1 MENEVFSLNRFWRY
15 LKSDFD
21 AFISKYGI
29 TLLVVSTMPITCDVF
44 TGVFS
49 LMNMGR
55 WQGLE
60 IASRLAFFVT
70 FGMILLISAPA
81 KLYGHLTDRKEGS
94 AFLLL
99 PVSRLEKYISMILI
113 TCIVLPFIFILI
125 YLGLDVMVCM
135 IDSTTDVSVFSFI
148 YSLED
153 FKATLAGVPVENL
166 SRLLNNFGSLANPYL
181 YIDDIIQVSLIFL
194 LGAIIFKTSK
204 TGKTMGSVILISLVF
219 KLATAPILAHITNIE
234 NLYQMGNA
242 GYLDYTSEAFAN
254 SYPFYAW
261 VWSHLTLI
269 DTIWDNILNCLLLF
283 FIWFRLK
290 RIKL

>member
-60 IASRLAFFVT
+60 VYSRLAFFVM
-70 FGMILLISAPA
+70 FGMILLVSAPA
-81 KLYGHLTDRKEGS
+81 RLYGHLTDRKEGS

-113 TCIVLPFIFILI
+113 TCIVQPFIFILI

-219 KLATAPILAHITNIE
+219 KLATAPILAYITNIE

-242 GYLDYTSEAFAN
+242 GYLDYTSEAFSN

>member
-1 MENEVFSLNRFWRY
+1 
-15 LKSDFD
+15 
-21 AFISKYGI
+21 
-29 TLLVVSTMPITCDVF
+29 
-44 TGVFS
+44 
-49 LMNMGR
+49 
-55 WQGLE
+55 
-60 IASRLAFFVT
+60 
-70 FGMILLISAPA
+70 
-81 KLYGHLTDRKEGS
+81 
-94 AFLLL
+94 
-99 PVSRLEKYISMILI
+99 
-113 TCIVLPFIFILI
+113 
-125 YLGLDVMVCM
+125 M

-219 KLATAPILAHITNIE
+219 KLATAPILAYITNIE

-242 GYLDYTSEAFAN
+242 GYLDYTSEAFSN

>member
-1 MENEVFSLNRFWRY
+1 MENDVFSLNRFWRY

-29 TLLVVSTMPITCDVF
+29 TLLVLSTMPVTCDVF

-55 WQGLE
+55 WEGLE
-60 IASRLAFFVT
+60 VYSRLAFFAI
-70 FGMILLISAPA
+70 FGAILLISAPA
-81 KLYGHLTDRKEGS
+81 RLYGHLTDRKEGS

-113 TCIVLPFIFILI
+113 TCIVMPFIFILI

-194 LGAIIFKTSK
+194 LGALIFKTSK
-204 TGKTMGSVILISLVF
+204 TGKTMGSVILISMAF
-219 KLATAPILAHITNIE
+219 KLATAPILAYITNME

-242 GYLDYTSEAFAN
+242 GYLDYTSEAFSNA
-254 SYPFYAW
+254 YPFYAW
-261 VWSHLTLI
+261 VWSHLALI

-283 FIWFRLK
+283 FVWLRLK

>member
-21 AFISKYGI
+21 AFISRYGI
-29 TLLVVSTMPITCDVF
+29 TLLVVSTMPITCDIF

-49 LMNMGR
+49 LMNMGK

-60 IASRLAFFVT
+60 VYSRLAFFVM
-70 FGMILLISAPA
+70 FGMILLVSAPA
-81 KLYGHLTDRKEGS
+81 RLYGHLTDRKEGS

-219 KLATAPILAHITNIE
+219 KLATAPILAYITNIE

-242 GYLDYTSEAFAN
+242 GYLDYTSEAFSN

>member
-49 LMNMGR
+49 LMNMGK
-55 WQGLE
+55 WEGLE
-60 IASRLAFFVT
+60 VYSRLAFFVM

-125 YLGLDVMVCM
+125 
-135 IDSTTDVSVFSFI
+135 
-148 YSLED
+148 
-153 FKATLAGVPVENL
+153 
-166 SRLLNNFGSLANPYL
+166 
-181 YIDDIIQVSLIFL
+181 
-194 LGAIIFKTSK
+194 
-204 TGKTMGSVILISLVF
+204 
-219 KLATAPILAHITNIE
+219 
-234 NLYQMGNA
+234 
-242 GYLDYTSEAFAN
+242 
-254 SYPFYAW
+254 
-261 VWSHLTLI
+261 
-269 DTIWDNILNCLLLF
+269 
-283 FIWFRLK
+283 
-290 RIKL
+290 

>member
-49 LMNMGR
+49 LMNMGK

-60 IASRLAFFVT
+60 VYSRLAFFIM

-99 PVSRLEKYISMILI
+99 PVSRLEKFISMILI

-135 IDSTTDVSVFSFI
+135 IDSTTNVSVFSFI
-148 YSLED
+148 YSIED

-181 YIDDIIQVSLIFL
+181 YIDDIVQLSLIFL
-194 LGAIIFKTSK
+194 LGALIFKTSK
-204 TGKTMGSVILISLVF
+204 TGKTMGSVILISLFF
-219 KLATAPILAHITNIE
+219 KLGSAPILAHITNIE

-242 GYLDYTSEAFAN
+242 GYLDYTSEAFSNA
-254 SYPFYAW
+254 YPFYAW
-261 VWSHLTLI
+261 VWSHLSLI
-269 DTIWDNILNCLLLF
+269 DTIWDTILNCLLLF
-283 FIWFRLK
+283 FVWLRLK
-290 RIKL
+290 RMKL

>member
-29 TLLVVSTMPITCDVF
+29 TLLVISTMPITCDVF

-55 WQGLE
+55 WEGLE
-60 IASRLAFFVT
+60 VYSRLAFFVM

-81 KLYGHLTDRKEGS
+81 KLYGHITDRKEGS

-113 TCIVLPFIFILI
+113 TCIVMPFIFILI

-181 YIDDIIQVSLIFL
+181 YIDDIVQLSLIFL
-194 LGAIIFKTSK
+194 LGALIFKTSK

-219 KLATAPILAHITNIE
+219 KLGSAPILAHITNIE

-242 GYLDYTSEAFAN
+242 GYLDYTSEAFSNA
-254 SYPFYAW
+254 YPFYAW
-261 VWSHLTLI
+261 VWSHLSLI
-269 DTIWDNILNCLLLF
+269 DTIWDTILNCLLLF
-283 FIWFRLK
+283 FVWLRLK
-290 RIKL
+290 RMKL

>member
-60 IASRLAFFVT
+60 VYSRLAFFVM
-70 FGMILLISAPA
+70 FGMILLVSAPA
-81 KLYGHLTDRKEGS
+81 RLYGHLTDRKEGS

-219 KLATAPILAHITNIE
+219 KLATAPILAYITNIE

-242 GYLDYTSEAFAN
+242 GYLDYTSEAFSN

>member
-1 MENEVFSLNRFWRY
+1 MENEIFSLNRFWRY

-60 IASRLAFFVT
+60 VYSRLAFFVM

-219 KLATAPILAHITNIE
+219 KLATAPILAYITNIE

-242 GYLDYTSEAFAN
+242 GYLDYTSEAFSN

>member
-49 LMNMGR
+49 LMNMGK

-60 IASRLAFFVT
+60 VYSRLAFFVM

-81 KLYGHLTDRKEGS
+81 RLYGHLTDRKEGS

-113 TCIVLPFIFILI
+113 TCIILPFIFILI

-135 IDSTTDVSVFSFI
+135 FDSTTDVSMFSFI
-148 YSLED
+148 YSLDD

-194 LGAIIFKTSK
+194 LGALIFKTSK
-204 TGKTMGSVILISLVF
+204 TGKTMGSVILISMVF
-219 KLATAPILAHITNIE
+219 KLAVTPILAYFTNME
-234 NLYQMGNA
+234 HFYQIGNA
-242 GYLDYTSEAFAN
+242 GYLDYTSEAFA
-254 SYPFYAW
+254 SAYPFSAW
-261 VWSHLTLI
+261 VWSHITLI

-283 FIWFRLK
+283 FVWLRIK

>member
-1 MENEVFSLNRFWRY
+1 MENEIFSLNRFWRY

-29 TLLVVSTMPITCDVF
+29 TLLVVSTMPITCDIF

-49 LMNMGR
+49 LMNMGK
-55 WQGLE
+55 WEGLE
-60 IASRLAFFVT
+60 VYSRLAFFVM

-81 KLYGHLTDRKEGS
+81 RLYGHLTDRKEGS

-219 KLATAPILAHITNIE
+219 KLATAPILAYITNIE

-242 GYLDYTSEAFAN
+242 GYLDYTSEAFSN

-283 FIWFRLK
+283 FILFRLK

>member
-21 AFISKYGI
+21 AFISRYGI
-29 TLLVVSTMPITCDVF
+29 TLLVVSTMPITCDIF

-49 LMNMGR
+49 LMNMGK
-55 WQGLE
+55 WEGLE
-60 IASRLAFFVT
+60 VYSRLAFFVM

-219 KLATAPILAHITNIE
+219 KLATAPILAYITNIE

-242 GYLDYTSEAFAN
+242 GYLDYTSEAFSN